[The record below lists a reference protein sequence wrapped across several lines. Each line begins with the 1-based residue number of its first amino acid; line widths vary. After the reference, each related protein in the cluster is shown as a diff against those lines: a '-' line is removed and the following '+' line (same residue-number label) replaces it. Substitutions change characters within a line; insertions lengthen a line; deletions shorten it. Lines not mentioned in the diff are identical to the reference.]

1 MTDSNTILRD
11 FNWNEPVEIQNDALK
26 RSLQVEDISIFIQ
39 PHTDEYNKNVWENCA
54 KALAMRSDSELEK
67 HLIPLLEWL
76 QDMNWPGA
84 EIIAERLNSFSDKTE
99 LKASYDICVNKA
111 MLSDDADWL
120 YWLSK
125 IICV

>member
-11 FNWNEPVEIQNDALK
+11 FDWNKPVEIQNDALN

-54 KALAMRSDSELEK
+54 KALAMRSDSQLEK

-111 MLSDDADWL
+111 MLSDDTDWL